1 MGGSVSSTLPRNRLS
16 SPAAK
21 NAKLPRK
28 VRNSEAVEDADL
40 VDPRW
45 VACASRAVETGTASA
60 MDVLQTEDGGW
71 RSVVGGGQLRN
82 HAATP
87 NSVWMN

>member
-1 MGGSVSSTLPRNRLS
+1 LMFHVIFGLTAKADGLYLNIKLCVKQRRLIQRLLRATETMVQGGLS
-16 SPAAK
+16 
-21 NAKLPRK
+21 
-28 VRNSEAVEDADL
+28 E
-40 VDPRW
+40 
-45 VACASRAVETGTASA
+45 
-60 MDVLQTEDGGW
+60 DVLQTEDGGW